1 MTRTLQALTSA
12 NSDVLK
18 YLLMASLIA
27 FSYFGLIVV
36 VFNLYLLRLGYDTRF
51 IGVAN
56 GCMPIAFALS
66 GIISG
71 ILGRRLGSRRTTAT
85 ALVFAIIGVSLLP
98 LSEYLTADYREIVII
113 LLRIISGIG
122 VSLFLVNLH
131 PYLIAATSAKERVLI
146 FSLQTATG
154 HAAGFLG
161 SIFASFLP
169 SILYLPLGQS

>member
-12 NSDVLK
+12 NSDVLN

-71 ILGRRLGSRRTTAT
+71 ILGRKLGSRRTTAT
-85 ALVFAIIGVSLLP
+85 ALVFAILGVSLLP

-113 LLRIISGIG
+113 LLRIIS
-122 VSLFLVNLH
+122 
-131 PYLIAATSAKERVLI
+131 
-146 FSLQTATG
+146 
-154 HAAGFLG
+154 
-161 SIFASFLP
+161 
-169 SILYLPLGQS
+169 